1 LGLGSEGL
9 GGGNALA
16 TGGGSFGTGWNNE
29 HPAMAS
35 ALNAAHKPKPRT
47 LRNTDVNRAD
57 MGSIYNKVGR
67 SGN

>member
-1 LGLGSEGL
+1 
-9 GGGNALA
+9 LA

-29 HPAMAS
+29 HPAMTS
-35 ALNAAHKPKPRT
+35 AHESAHKPKPGT
-47 LRNTDVNRAD
+47 LRNTDVSGAD